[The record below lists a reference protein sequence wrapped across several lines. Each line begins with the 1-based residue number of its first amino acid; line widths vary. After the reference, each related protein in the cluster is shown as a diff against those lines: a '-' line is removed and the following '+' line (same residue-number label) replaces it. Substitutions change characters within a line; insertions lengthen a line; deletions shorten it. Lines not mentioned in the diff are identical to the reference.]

1 LNISRLVGA
10 SNPEE
15 IRYHR
20 RFMAPADENRRAAT
34 AGPAGAQRLAI
45 VLANYNQAAHLAASV
60 ERLQA
65 TCSLLRLETQL
76 ILVDDGSTDATWR
89 ESLALAARYPN
100 IRLHR
105 QPENL
110 GRGAAVAAG
119 VRMAETDLVGTLD
132 TDLEVPPHYVLPL
145 VERIEAGADL
155 AIAHRRYPLPLG
167 VSRTWQ
173 LGRWVAH
180 KGYRQLTRA
189 ALRTPIDTL
198 SGCKVLRRDR
208 LIPVIDA
215 IRDQRWF
222 WNTELVVRAR
232 RAGLRVAEVDAFC
245 PGKAEGSSTVDAVRE
260 TIAHLYWVARLRR
273 ELDRAG
279 DGARAG
285 RGSKRF
291 LRVPR

>member
-1 LNISRLVGA
+1 
-10 SNPEE
+10 
-15 IRYHR
+15 
-20 RFMAPADENRRAAT
+20 MAPADDNRRAAT
-34 AGPAGAQRLAI
+34 ARSTGARRLAI

-60 ERLQA
+60 ERLQG

-100 IRLHR
+100 VRLHR

-119 VRMAETDLVGTLD
+119 VRMAETNLVGTLD
-132 TDLEVPPHYVLPL
+132 TDLEVAPHYVLPL

-167 VSRTWQ
+167 VSRTWE
-173 LGRWVAH
+173 LGRWIAH

-208 LIPVIDA
+208 LIPVIDS

-222 WNTELVVRAR
+222 WDTELVVRAR

-245 PGKAEGSSTVDAVRE
+245 PGKVKGSSTVDVVRE
-260 TIAHLYWVARLRR
+260 TIAHLYLVAKLRR

-279 DGARAG
+279 YGALAR

>member
-1 LNISRLVGA
+1 
-10 SNPEE
+10 
-15 IRYHR
+15 
-20 RFMAPADENRRAAT
+20 MAPADENRPAAT
-34 AGPAGAQRLAI
+34 ASSAGARRLAI

-65 TCSLLRLETQL
+65 TCSLLRLEAQL

-100 IRLHR
+100 VRLHR

-145 VERIEAGADL
+145 VEQIEAGADL
-155 AIAHRRYPLPLG
+155 AIAHRHYPLPLG
-167 VSRTWQ
+167 VTRAWE
-173 LGRWVAH
+173 LGRWIAH

-189 ALRTPIDTL
+189 ALHTPIDTL

-208 LIPVIDA
+208 LIPVIDS

-222 WNTELVVRAR
+222 WDTELVLRAR
-232 RAGLRVAEVDAFC
+232 VAGLRIDEVDAFC
-245 PGKAEGSSTVDAVRE
+245 PGKATGTSTVHAVRE

-273 ELDRAG
+273 ELAQNG
-279 DGARAG
+279 L
-285 RGSKRF
+285 SSTS
-291 LRVPR
+291 

>member
-1 LNISRLVGA
+1 
-10 SNPEE
+10 
-15 IRYHR
+15 
-20 RFMAPADENRRAAT
+20 MAAVDENRRAPT
-34 AGPAGAQRLAI
+34 AGSAGARRLAI

-65 TCSLLRLETQL
+65 TCSLLRLEAQL

-89 ESLALAARYPN
+89 ESLAVAARYPN
-100 IRLHR
+100 VRLHR

-132 TDLEVPPHYVLPL
+132 TDLEVPPHYVVPL

-155 AIAHRRYPLPLG
+155 AIAHRHYPLPLR
-167 VSRTWQ
+167 VSRAWE
-173 LGRWVAH
+173 LGRWIAH
-180 KGYRQLTRA
+180 KGYRQLTRV
-189 ALRTPIDTL
+189 ALQTPIDTL

-208 LIPVIDA
+208 LLPVIDS
-215 IRDQRWF
+215 IQDQRWF
-222 WNTELVVRAR
+222 WDTELVVRAR

-245 PGKAEGSSTVDAVRE
+245 PGKAEGSSTVDTLRE
-260 TIAHLYWVARLRR
+260 TIAHLSSVAKLRR

-279 DGARAG
+279 WGALG
-285 RGSKRF
+285 
-291 LRVPR
+291 